1 MQFAFGKALDF
12 DGGQYGVGI
21 LSKYKIDKSQVV
33 NLPSGNAEQRI
44 VLLSQITKKA
54 RVRLTMHFSDFSQR
68 SNMMSIDAHHNLG
81 YKTKILNQARRGKT
95 FPRSCR
101 YSICSREAFS

>member
-44 VLLSQITKKA
+44 VLLSQITKPGFDSPIII
-54 RVRLTMHFSDFSQR
+54 MFSHFSSVR
-68 SNMMSIDAHHNLG
+68 SMTIG
-81 YKTKILNQARRGKT
+81 
-95 FPRSCR
+95 
-101 YSICSREAFS
+101 